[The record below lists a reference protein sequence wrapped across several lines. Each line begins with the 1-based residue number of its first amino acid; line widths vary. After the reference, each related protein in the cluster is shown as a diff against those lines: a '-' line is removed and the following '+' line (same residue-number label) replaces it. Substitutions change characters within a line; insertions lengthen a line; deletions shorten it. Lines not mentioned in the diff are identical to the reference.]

1 MQYAAMTKDECNAAD
16 ERFPTAS
23 LCIIYSITRK
33 GNQNKCNHEGHPKL
47 NERTHLTGQAK
58 STNEIRTQICAD
70 EHRKKRE
77 QRTNN

>member
-33 GNQNKCNHEGHPKL
+33 GNQNKRNHEGHEEKQRG
-47 NERTHLTGQAK
+47 N
-58 STNEIRTQICAD
+58 RTQICAD

-77 QRTNN
+77 QRTKN